1 MKVIKNYQNDKI
13 LRDSFNALAQKIF
26 CLNFED
32 WYQNG
37 FWTDNYIPYSV
48 VENDRVVSNIS
59 VNRCDMEWDGEVLH
73 LIQLGTVMTD
83 PEYRGRGYSRL
94 LMEEILRD
102 YAGRVDGIYLF
113 ANDTV
118 LDFYPK
124 FGFRKRSEYQYS
136 KNVQQVNAP
145 SAQKVPMDTLGD
157 WQKMVEIIDTYHQIG
172 RLNMVG
178 NPGLIMFYLSSF
190 MKENVYSIPAL
201 ETYAVAEKEDGE
213 LRLYAVFSKKSV
225 ELDDVIRAF
234 GSDVSKVT
242 LAFTPVN
249 AEGYVK
255 QEIQVEDTTLF
266 VQGEAFERM
275 NAIPFMFPEI
285 SHA

>member
-59 VNRCDMEWDGEVLH
+59 VNRCDMEWDGEVLR

-94 LMEEILRD
+94 LMEEVLRD
-102 YAGRVDGIYLF
+102 YEGKADGIYLF

-124 FGFRKRSEYQYS
+124 FGFRRMSEYQYS
-136 KNVQQVNAP
+136 KNVQQMNAP
-145 SAQKVPMDTLGD
+145 TARQVPMDTPGD
-157 WQKMVEIIDTYHQIG
+157 WQKMVEIIDTYQQIG

-190 MKENVYSIPAL
+190 MKENVYAIPAL

-213 LRLYAVFSKKSV
+213 LRLYAVFSKKPV

-234 GSDVSKVT
+234 GSEVLKVT
-242 LAFTPVN
+242 LAFTPEN
-249 AEGYVK
+249 ADGYVK

>member
-102 YAGRVDGIYLF
+102 YAGRIDGIYLF

-136 KNVQQVNAP
+136 KNVPQVNAP
-145 SAQKVPMDTLGD
+145 SAQKVPMDTPDD

-190 MKENVYSIPAL
+190 MKENVYAIPAL

-213 LRLYAVFSKKSV
+213 LRLYAVFCKKPV